1 MTEAK
6 AKVMRFTEA
15 SEALRLAID
24 KEKKLLAIAENIQKM
39 NEEKGIEGDDE
50 GKTKNKK
57 KDKKKRKK
65 KKKKKKE
72 EEKKKRNGI
81 IFLVEFV
88 SWTIIDCRCY
98 LCSYCVVL
106 KQCSLTLI
114 YFYNFLASLSVKICI
129 G

>member
-65 KKKKKKE
+65 KKKKKKK
-72 EEKKKRNGI
+72 EKKKEMVLFFWLNL
-81 IFLVEFV
+81 LVGLSLTV
-88 SWTIIDCRCY
+88 VVI
-98 LCSYCVVL
+98 CVVIVL
-106 KQCSLTLI
+106 
-114 YFYNFLASLSVKICI
+114 F
-129 G
+129 

>member
-50 GKTKNKK
+50 GKTKKQ
-57 KDKKKRKK
+57 KKRQKK
-65 KKKKKKE
+65 EKKKE
-72 EEKKKRNGI
+72 EEKKKRKKKRNGI

>member
-50 GKTKNKK
+50 GKTKKQ
-57 KDKKKRKK
+57 KKRQKK
-65 KKKKKKE
+65 EKKKE
-72 EEKKKRNGI
+72 EEKKKRKKERNGI

>member
-65 KKKKKKE
+65 KKKKKKKE
-72 EEKKKRNGI
+72 KRNK
-81 IFLVEFV
+81 
-88 SWTIIDCRCY
+88 R
-98 LCSYCVVL
+98 
-106 KQCSLTLI
+106 KQKRKKS
-114 YFYNFLASLSVKICI
+114 
-129 G
+129 

>member
-50 GKTKNKK
+50 GKTKKQ
-57 KDKKKRKK
+57 KKRQKK
-65 KKKKKKE
+65 EKKKE